1 MRHYVYKSELIEI
14 WPDTEI
20 PDGCEEVF
28 TRDAVGSALLAFA
41 ASIARGLSM
50 EEAREAALRD
60 LEGGERSIS
69 NRREVVKVEF
79 GPTGEPLSMRLA
91 SDDGKTHW
99 EGCEMAHGHS
109 ECARRAIEDL
119 RRDLVEARAA
129 HVKAFAQMCDAKD
142 NEMEALRAEL
152 ARVNASFQRETARN
166 SGLTHLLAAWMQQ
179 HELEHE
185 PGPWSKGCSFCAL
198 VLKSRELLKDTI
210 FAGALEKELRAARQ
224 PEQPQS
230 EDDKALTA
238 LVDEFA
244 AEMKL
249 KLLAKRREGNW
260 GWDNPEN
267 RDKIE
272 HGLFA
277 HLKRPGQWIDVANYA
292 AFLWNIDRQPEQG
305 DPI

>member
-1 MRHYVYKSELIEI
+1 MKKTYEELERELAEARANYEAMEKQWTHAVEQCRLHTVARH
-14 WPDTEI
+14 
-20 PDGCEEVF
+20 
-28 TRDAVGSALLAFA
+28 
-41 ASIARGLSM
+41 
-50 EEAREAALRD
+50 REAA
-60 LEGGERSIS
+60 E
-69 NRREVVKVEF
+69 
-79 GPTGEPLSMRLA
+79 T
-91 SDDGKTHW
+91 
-99 EGCEMAHGHS
+99 
-109 ECARRAIEDL
+109 
-119 RRDLVEARAA
+119 
-129 HVKAFAQMCDAKD
+129 
-142 NEMEALRAEL
+142 EALRAEL
-152 ARVNASFQRETARN
+152 ARVNESFQRETLHN
-166 SGLTHLLAAWMQQ
+166 SELTHLLAAWMQQ

-224 PEQPQS
+224 PAQPQS

-292 AFLWNIDRQPEQG
+292 AFLWNIDRHPEQG